1 MRLMSHKSNLLNTF
15 FVFVTSI
22 NLYSQEI
29 SETSRYEY
37 FKKSNYSLEEL
48 GYNKCD
54 KVLFKESTHKKR
66 NYPVVNDQVTP
77 ENFKYLLMNYMCY
90 YPNKQYVYYED
101 LDFDKTV
108 VSFLEKY
115 SSDLPHCDDSLIKDK
130 CFGADVYHAGLYI
143 GEWHDNLP
151 NGKGVALITRN
162 FPTIRRTREQ
172 NKEALYEGDFKNG
185 YPHGYGFYQNGW
197 DTYEG
202 SWVNGERHGEIGWY
216 VPRVFVY
223 GLFYER
229 DIESELIKITSITKG
244 SSAENNEIA
253 EGDLIYAIQ
262 QNNRDEIQK
271 TNEIT
276 FEEFQKILK
285 ESKDIILYVNKP
297 QHKVILKKSFVDVSF
312 KNFSE
317 CGANIN
323 KEHGCFEKA
332 LLINKYTEKNTPY
345 DYVRGSFYMGDR
357 HMYHSNDFHS
367 YTYSDNNPQG
377 NYLKVWCH
385 SQSLPFLVSNL
396 DPRNN
401 PIPLEGNPNVFV
413 PRNFEDAPCGY
424 GNILLYPELI
434 LDNDIFFEQAWK
446 EVKSNSNK
454 YIKIDFIG
462 ILEKA
467 VNDKNNLQLFD
478 QSKITKI
485 KDPSNSAG
493 GSSIDIYSGAHEL
506 CALSV
511 TISKRACFYLQNT
524 KITERVIDRLR
535 DKVVLNPLTIAHEN
549 MLSIKLKRAK
559 YNVGVIKFCKEQELN
574 KDVPN
579 DYVFTGCIFDK
590 VHNSHTFWKCKYY
603 GYADYT
609 CLKES
614 SGSFKLTYGNIN
626 DFIKNHPE
634 QFENIDY
641 NKWVFGKELEL

>member
-485 KDPSNSAG
+485 KDPRKN
-493 GSSIDIYSGAHEL
+493 
-506 CALSV
+506 
-511 TISKRACFYLQNT
+511 
-524 KITERVIDRLR
+524 
-535 DKVVLNPLTIAHEN
+535 
-549 MLSIKLKRAK
+549 IK
-559 YNVGVIKFCKEQELN
+559 
-574 KDVPN
+574 
-579 DYVFTGCIFDK
+579 
-590 VHNSHTFWKCKYY
+590 
-603 GYADYT
+603 
-609 CLKES
+609 
-614 SGSFKLTYGNIN
+614 
-626 DFIKNHPE
+626 
-634 QFENIDY
+634 
-641 NKWVFGKELEL
+641 